1 MDTNKT
7 KTPKDVKATDL
18 YPGAATD
25 YADSER
31 VNPEMVK
38 RDVKNLNNN
47 PRNNKLDE

>member
-7 KTPKDVKATDL
+7 TTPQEVDPADRF
-18 YPGAATD
+18 PGAAID

-31 VNPEMVK
+31 VDPEMVK
-38 RDVKNLNNN
+38 RDVKNLNDN

>member
-7 KTPKDVKATDL
+7 TTRQEENAADRF
-18 YPGAATD
+18 PGAAVD

-31 VNPEMVK
+31 VDPKMVK